1 MVDGEAT
8 QLKWA
13 AMETRAWEG
22 GEGERRRRRRTGRR
36 PHLQSYVDEV
46 SIKLMHMYYCACI
59 LSVLLFKTT
68 EVVQQ
73 ISQKIYMYMYM
84 YITAG
89 LPRWLSWYSVC
100 LECRTSRVRV
110 PPEAALGKKRVVS
123 SVIAWICLVSITD
136 YTCTCT
142 IVRVHVSCPGQL
154 SCLGGS
160 AGTASA

>member
-1 MVDGEAT
+1 MLVKPHLRNLFFRVTTFYRLGASLVFVVDGEAT

-46 SIKLMHMYYCACI
+46 SMKLMHMYYCACI
-59 LSVLLFKTT
+59 LLVLLFKTT

-73 ISQKIYMYMYM
+73 ISQKLYMYM

-89 LPRWLSWYSVC
+89 LPWWLSWY
-100 LECRTSRVRV
+100 RTQNI
-110 PPEAALGKKRVVS
+110 AGS
-123 SVIAWICLVSITD
+123 SPA
-136 YTCTCT
+136 
-142 IVRVHVSCPGQL
+142 
-154 SCLGGS
+154 
-160 AGTASA
+160 